1 MTLGVF
7 VGKCAY
13 LQLSA
18 GLFVP
23 LHERQFGAEA
33 PEVHVVHHVRPLCGH
48 LIHRLEEEEGTG

>member
-1 MTLGVF
+1 MHV
-7 VGKCAY
+7 CINIY

-33 PEVHVVHHVRPLCGH
+33 PEVHVTHHVGSLRCD
-48 LIHRLEEEEGTG
+48 LIHRLREQTELH

>member
-33 PEVHVVHHVRPLCGH
+33 PEVHVVHHVRPLRGH
-48 LIHRLEEEEGTG
+48 LIH